1 MKKDQRKV
9 HWRFKARWIAAC
21 RCTRGGGCVGTG
33 MGGGGEGGR
42 EGDERVRTS
51 RQVVASGNARRGA
64 ERCSERGSEEE
75 GGGGGRESTKLETHY
90 ARSASAV
97 RRSGGQ
103 SDTAGS

>member
-1 MKKDQRKV
+1 VSV
-9 HWRFKARWIAAC
+9 HA
-21 RCTRGGGCVGTG
+21 GGGCVGTG